1 MSRHRTSTER
11 LVTLISEHTDV
22 HSTHLW
28 SSFYDRYD
36 IIDSSQESVPLQL
49 VAPELTGVV
58 VRWRVGD
65 VLRQRAAEG
74 QLGQDVLRPVND
86 RSVDHLQEDR

>member
-1 MSRHRTSTER
+1 M
-11 LVTLISEHTDV
+11 
-22 HSTHLW
+22 
-28 SSFYDRYD
+28 RYD
-36 IIDSSQESVPLQL
+36 IIDSKWRRDESVPLQL